1 MEMFLKRSY
10 KSMFKFDVYFR
21 NIEVIKLLNKKKSI
35 NSFGD
40 MVSYT
45 PQIKRKN
52 NQKVSFNCAERCW
65 MLYVV
70 KLTTDSYKFW
80 VAH

>member
-10 KSMFKFDVYFR
+10 KLMFKFDVYFQ
-21 NIEVIKLLNKKKSI
+21 ILKLSSIFNQKKSI

-45 PQIKRKN
+45 QECKHKN
-52 NQKVSFNCAERCW
+52 NQKASFNCAERCW
-65 MLYVV
+65 MLYVPM
-70 KLTTDSYKFW
+70 
-80 VAH
+80 